1 MKLNWRINN
10 NRIDA
15 KFPLEVINI
24 WNPWS
29 NKTDANLENRQS
41 SIYYAGLLGR
51 WDKRVV
57 DQESDVPSII
67 FLILFIDLG
76 NSKLFIFIFVTLLR
90 LGAQSVTLLSTLRD
104 PTQLRRHP
112 CAFRKQPLLFVPM
125 KAKNSNSYCSSE
137 GRNRLNPKKYS

>member
-51 WDKRVV
+51 WDKPIA

-67 FLILFIDLG
+67 F
-76 NSKLFIFIFVTLLR
+76 
-90 LGAQSVTLLSTLRD
+90 
-104 PTQLRRHP
+104 
-112 CAFRKQPLLFVPM
+112 
-125 KAKNSNSYCSSE
+125 
-137 GRNRLNPKKYS
+137 